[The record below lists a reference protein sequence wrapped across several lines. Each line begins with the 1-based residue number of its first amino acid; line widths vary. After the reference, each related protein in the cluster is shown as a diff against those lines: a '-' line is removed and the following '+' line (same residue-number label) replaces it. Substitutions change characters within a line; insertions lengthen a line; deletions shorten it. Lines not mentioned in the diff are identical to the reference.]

1 MKMDELTNWLL
12 DGPPWIQYRTFIDI
26 LNKLENDPEV
36 LKARKTALVDS
47 QVKSLFAELSQWPGP
62 VLKSHNNA
70 GHLLHK
76 LTFIADLGFNAND
89 PEINS
94 VINSI
99 LEHQSAEGPFQSLIN
114 LPIQYGG
121 SGESKWTWMLCDA
134 PLIIYALAKFG
145 IRDDDRV
152 KLAADHLAGLIREN
166 GWPCAVSP
174 DIKFRG
180 PGRKDDPCPYTNLIM
195 LKALSQ
201 LPKWQS
207 SSECKT
213 GAETLLT
220 LWEQSRERHP
230 YMFYMGTD
238 FAKLKV
244 PFIWY
249 DILHVLDVLTQFPWL
264 HNDYRLKEM
273 LDIVRPKADEKDHFT
288 SESIWKAWANWE
300 FGQKKEPSRW
310 LTLITWR
317 ILKRL

>member
-1 MKMDELTNWLL
+1 MDELTNWLL
-12 DGPPWIQYRTFIDI
+12 EGSPWVKYRTFTDI
-26 LNKLENDPEV
+26 LNKPEDDLETS
-36 LKARKTALVDS
+36 KARKAALADS
-47 QVKSLFAELSQWPGP
+47 QVRSLLAELSQWPGP

-70 GHLLHK
+70 SHHLHK

-89 PEINS
+89 PK
-94 VINSI
+94 INSI
-99 LEHQSAEGPFQSLIN
+99 INSIFKHQSIEGPFQSLIN
-114 LPIQYGG
+114 LPTQYGG

-134 PLIIYALAKFG
+134 PLIIYALVKFG
-145 IRDDDRV
+145 IGDSDKV
-152 KLAADHLAGLIREN
+152 QLAVNHLVGLIREN

-201 LPKWQS
+201 MPLWQN

-238 FAKLKV
+238 FSKLKA

-264 HNDYRLKEM
+264 HNDSRLNDM
-273 LDIVRPKADEKDHFT
+273 VDIVRSKADEKSRFT
-288 SESIWKAWANWE
+288 PESIWKAWAGWE

-310 LTLITWR
+310 LTLIVRR